1 MFMRSFIAIVS
12 LFVASAAFAQDFELK
27 IWDGVKMP
35 QKATASAEKK
45 GGQYGADNESFQ
57 AVAEPTIR
65 AYKAASD
72 KPTAAILIC
81 PGGGYM
87 HLAYGKEG
95 TKIAKFLQ
103 EAGVTCF
110 VLKYRIP
117 GSRDSAFADAQRA
130 IRLIRKNA
138 KEWNVAPNRI
148 GIMGFSAGA
157 HLSARTST
165 NYDTDAYEPIDAA
178 DKLSAK
184 PNFTVLIYPA
194 YLADKETLALS
205 KEIRVNKDTP
215 PAFIVQTLDDDAY
228 EASSVGYFLAMR
240 REGLKVD
247 FHMFG
252 KGGHGYGLNL
262 KNEPVADWGK
272 LLKRWLEFNGFAK

>member
-1 MFMRSFIAIVS
+1 MKRFITFLLLSFS
-12 LFVASAAFAQDFELK
+12 LSAFSQDFELK
-27 IWDGVKMP
+27 LWDNVKMP
-35 QKATASAEKK
+35 QKVTAQTEKK
-45 GGQYGADNESFQ
+45 GGKYGAENESFQ

-65 AYKAASD
+65 AYLVKSE
-72 KPTAAILIC
+72 KPTAAIIIC
-81 PGGGYM
+81 PGGGYG

-95 TKIAKFLQ
+95 TKIATFLQ
-103 EAGVTCF
+103 DAGVSCF

-130 IRLIRKNA
+130 VRLIRKNA
-138 KEWNVAPNRI
+138 SKWNIDPNKI

-165 NYDTDAYEPIDAA
+165 NYDLAAYEPVDDT

-194 YLADKETLALS
+194 YLADKNTLELS
-205 KEIRVNKDTP
+205 PEIRVTKDTP
-215 PAFIVQTLDDDAY
+215 QAFIAQTLDDVHY
-228 EASSVGYFLAMR
+228 EASSVGYFLALR
-240 REGLKVD
+240 KLGVKVD
-247 FHMFG
+247 FHMFE

-262 KNEPVADWGK
+262 KNEPVSEWGN
-272 LLKRWLEFNGFAK
+272 LLKTWLKFNHYTK

>member
-1 MFMRSFIAIVS
+1 MRGLITLVS
-12 LFVASAAFAQDFELK
+12 LLLASAAFAQDFELK

-35 QKATASAEKK
+35 QKATATAEKK

-72 KPTAAILIC
+72 KPTAAIVIC

-95 TKIAKFLQ
+95 TTIAKFLQ
-103 EAGVTCF
+103 ESGVTCF

-138 KEWNVAPNRI
+138 KEWNVDPDRI

-165 NYDTDAYEPIDAA
+165 NYDTNAYEPIDGV

-194 YLADKETLALS
+194 YLADKKTLELS
-205 KEIRVNKDTP
+205 EEIRVNKDTP
-215 PAFIVQTLDDDAY
+215 QAFIVQTLDDNAY
-228 EASSVGYFLAMR
+228 EASSVGYFLALR
-240 REGLKVD
+240 REGVKVD
-247 FHMFG
+247 FHMFQ

-262 KNEPVADWGK
+262 KNEPVADWGV
-272 LLKRWLEFNGFAK
+272 LLKKWLKFNGFAK